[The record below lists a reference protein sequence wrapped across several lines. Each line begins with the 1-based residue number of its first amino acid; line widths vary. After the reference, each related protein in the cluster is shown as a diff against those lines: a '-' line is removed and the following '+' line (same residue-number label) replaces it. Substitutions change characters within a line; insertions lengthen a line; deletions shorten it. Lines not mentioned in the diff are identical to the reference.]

1 MQYMLLI
8 YSDPTRW
15 ENVPDAE
22 REAIMGE
29 YMALAAEMRERNVLV
44 DGSALQPVES
54 TTAVR
59 VVAGETEVTD
69 GPFAETKEAL
79 GGYFLIEA
87 ESLDE
92 AIAWAAK
99 IPAAAQGAVEVRPL
113 VAMREAEVSA

>member
-22 REAIMGE
+22 REALMGE

-79 GGYFLIEA
+79 GGYFLIET

-92 AIAWAAK
+92 AIDWAARV
-99 IPAAAQGAVEVRPL
+99 PAASHGVVEVRPL
-113 VAMREAEVSA
+113 VSAPAEVSA